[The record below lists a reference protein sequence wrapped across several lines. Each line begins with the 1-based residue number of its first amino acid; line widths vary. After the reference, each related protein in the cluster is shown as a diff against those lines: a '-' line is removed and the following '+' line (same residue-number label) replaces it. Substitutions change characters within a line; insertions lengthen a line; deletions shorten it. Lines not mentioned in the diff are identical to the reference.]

1 MSPSSKQGGAEQ
13 GPGAA
18 PALLVRAVRHL
29 LRPLVRLLV
38 ANQLTYPLL
47 NRMLKAIYVEVA
59 ERDFAIGDKPQTAS
73 RLSLLTGIH
82 RKEIQRLR
90 EGGADDYAPPRSVSL
105 GGRLVAR
112 WTGSPEYLDARGEP
126 VPLPRQAPAGEPSFE
141 RLVASVSKDIRPR
154 SVIDEWERLGVVET
168 DAEGRLRLVVA
179 AFVPAHGLEEKAH
192 YLGRN
197 VHDHI
202 AAAAR
207 NLAGDDPPLLE
218 RSVYYDGL
226 SPESVAELAQLAE
239 RRGMAA
245 LQAVN
250 ARAQQ
255 LQAHDAAQGHPAER
269 MSFGIY
275 FLRAPQTPDDDDA

>member
-1 MSPSSKQGGAEQ
+1 M
-13 GPGAA
+13 
-18 PALLVRAVRHL
+18 LVRAVRHL

-47 NRMLKAIYVEVA
+47 NRMLKAIYVDVA
-59 ERDFAIGDKPQTAS
+59 ERDFALGDGPQTAS

-82 RKEIQRLR
+82 RKDIQRLR
-90 EGGADDYAPPRSVSL
+90 EGGADDFEPPRSVSL

-112 WTGSPEYLDARGEP
+112 WTGSPDYLDAQGEP
-126 VPLPRQAPAGEPSFE
+126 APLPRQAPAGEPSFE
-141 RLVASVSKDIRPR
+141 RLVESVSKDIRAR

-179 AFVPAHGLEEKAH
+179 AFVPEHGLEEKAH

-202 AAAAR
+202 AAAAQ
-207 NLAGDDPPLLE
+207 NLAGDAPPMLE
-218 RSVYYDGL
+218 RSAYYNGM
-226 SPESVAELAQLAE
+226 SPESVAELAELAE
-239 RRGMAA
+239 RQGMAA

-250 ARAQQ
+250 ARAQE
-255 LQAHDAAQGHPAER
+255 LQARDAAEGQHAER
-269 MSFGIY
+269 MNFGIY